1 MKKRWKQLTALVLT
15 AAALL
20 PTAQAAHDHPGTSSS
35 EDDNYVYSAWAK
47 EEAQRAEAAGFT
59 VSSNYGDYTTPISRN
74 DFRYG
79 AMSYVMVNQD
89 QAFLPEL
96 VEYYLAEKDADG
108 NMKLVFQDKTEDME
122 FISATDRDNSIA
134 YYLGL
139 VEGRSPGHFDP
150 DALVTRQEA
159 AVMLARAY
167 RVLDK
172 ELPEEAEELPFTDAD
187 EIADWAKDS
196 VALLYTWN
204 VLLGRDDG
212 SFDPQGSFTAEQC
225 LITLLRLYE
234 NAPVSRKQGNVEQMF
249 TYQQVMELFEHI
261 FTEDNGEIVMS
272 RWDGPGVTALRTMLY
287 GRYSITDTIFVYQ
300 DGRCRLVDLGL
311 CNFMGISLNST
322 AKVTD
327 AAFSEDGSL
336 FRCTVTLPYDSVGRN
351 DSDGVVHQAGIYHVT
366 VDVGT
371 LEATQ
376 TWEPLPS

>member
-1 MKKRWKQLTALVLT
+1 MIKMVYNDYRHGFWEALKKNCNFTAWYMYIYIAVL
-15 AAALL
+15 ALIHFRETNIMMIL
-20 PTAQAAHDHPGTSSS
+20 
-35 EDDNYVYSAWAK
+35 
-47 EEAQRAEAAGFT
+47 GF
-59 VSSNYGDYTTPISRN
+59 VP
-74 DFRYG
+74 
-79 AMSYVMVNQD
+79 MV
-89 QAFLPEL
+89 
-96 VEYYLAEKDADG
+96 
-108 NMKLVFQDKTEDME
+108 
-122 FISATDRDNSIA
+122 I
-134 YYLGL
+134 GL
-139 VEGRSPGHFDP
+139 
-150 DALVTRQEA
+150 
-159 AVMLARAY
+159 MLARAY